1 METKI
6 FLFALSTCVWCK
18 KTKKLLD
25 ELGVKYDYADV
36 DMLSG
41 EERKNT
47 LNELEKWNPRG
58 SFPTLIINDKAI
70 LGYDE
75 KRIREELQ
83 NG

>member
-1 METKI
+1 
-6 FLFALSTCVWCK
+6 
-18 KTKKLLD
+18 
-25 ELGVKYDYADV
+25 
-36 DMLSG
+36 MLSG

-47 LNELEKWNPRG
+47 LEELEKWNPRG